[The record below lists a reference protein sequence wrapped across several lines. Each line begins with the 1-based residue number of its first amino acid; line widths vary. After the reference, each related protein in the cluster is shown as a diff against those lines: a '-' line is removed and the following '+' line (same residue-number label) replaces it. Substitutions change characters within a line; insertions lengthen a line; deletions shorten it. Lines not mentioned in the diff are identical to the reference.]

1 MGDGGLVNEAR
12 AYLSCAS
19 AASWGHL
26 GLQQYLSGE
35 PPLYNS
41 EQYGMLRVFSEFFSM
56 PLNAYNCTLQ
66 SCLARIAIRIL
77 LCLLLILFPTGTSFL
92 ILPPPPN
99 QSHADRNGNEKP
111 PG

>member
-1 MGDGGLVNEAR
+1 MGDGGLVLVNEAR

-26 GLQQYLSGE
+26 GLQQYLSGK

-66 SCLARIAIRIL
+66 FASSCLARIAIRIL
-77 LCLLLILFPTGTSFL
+77 LCAAFVPVPVALRV
-92 ILPPPPN
+92 LPL
-99 QSHADRNGNEKP
+99 
-111 PG
+111 